1 MKNGRYSIGEISRL
15 CCVPISK
22 LRYWDESGVIKPCF
36 VDEESGYRYYDNET
50 LLLISV
56 LKYYQSCGFKLREIK
71 TLLQRMDLDHLE
83 QLFDQHI
90 TVLNRQILGLT
101 MQRDSILAWRDL
113 IREDR
118 AAMACPDCPVSH
130 CWYEETTMYVSAPYV
145 WTDMSYQELVANIEM
160 CNHLITQPKI
170 NNSIGPL
177 YLYFPHG
184 QRRKFCDSKIY
195 IKPHPLD
202 DYDSIGTEQLGGCG
216 ALCTYHKGS
225 FETGEDTYKR
235 LYTYAAQHSISLR
248 GDSYE
253 RSVIDWWS
261 TEKEDEFLLEILLPT
276 TETAPSPAMERRLF

>member
-15 CCVPISK
+15 CYVPISK

-118 AAMACPDCPVSH
+118 AAMACPDCPYPIVGMKKRP
-130 CWYEETTMYVSAPYV
+130 CTFLPP
-145 WTDMSYQELVANIEM
+145 MSGRTCPTKNWLPTLKCA
-160 CNHLITQPKI
+160 T
-170 NNSIGPL
+170 
-177 YLYFPHG
+177 
-184 QRRKFCDSKIY
+184 
-195 IKPHPLD
+195 
-202 DYDSIGTEQLGGCG
+202 
-216 ALCTYHKGS
+216 
-225 FETGEDTYKR
+225 
-235 LYTYAAQHSISLR
+235 
-248 GDSYE
+248 
-253 RSVIDWWS
+253 
-261 TEKEDEFLLEILLPT
+261 ILLHSLKSI
-276 TETAPSPAMERRLF
+276 TA